1 VESSDPLTGT
11 VSSGTSAALEAD
23 SLNLKAASEL
33 PPGPS
38 LPGAVQTLQWMYRPI
53 EFMERCR
60 RKYGRIFS
68 LRLGPA
74 SNVFVIADPHA
85 AKQVL
90 TADPEYFRAGDTN
103 GIFRDVVGNHSILVM
118 DGPEH
123 LHHRRIL
130 LPVVG
135 RHAHRYRELIAE
147 TARARVATW
156 QAGSELELLGEM
168 EAISFEV
175 MMRIAMGTDGTS
187 EREAQLRTLIP
198 AMMDRCESPFTLI
211 PWFRHTMGGITPY
224 ARLMRFIDGIDEIL
238 YDLIDERR
246 ADPLVGMREDALS
259 LLLRA
264 TYEDGSPLEDRVVRD
279 ELLTMLMAG
288 YETTTAGLTWAFERL
303 LRTPDKLERLIS
315 ELEGGDETYLHAVVK
330 ETLRRRPVI
339 PIAAR
344 KALAPIELMGYSLP
358 AGSVLMVAIYL
369 IHGDPE
375 LYPDPK
381 AFKPERFLGADP
393 KGTEGGAWIPFGG
406 GIRRCLGASLAQFEL
421 AVVLRT
427 VLEEAELSPVGE
439 GAEPVARR
447 RFTFSPG
454 RQGRVQVRSVSS
466 GVSGPAG
473 SRRFRQPRPVGVAGA
488 EPAE

>member
-1 VESSDPLTGT
+1 MQAPVRTD
-11 VSSGTSAALEAD
+11 
-23 SLNLKAASEL
+23 
-33 PPGPS
+33 
-38 LPGAVQTLQWMYRPI
+38 
-53 EFMERCR
+53 
-60 RKYGRIFS
+60 
-68 LRLGPA
+68 LGPA
-74 SNVFVIADPHA
+74 PNVFVIADPHA

-135 RHAHRYRELIAE
+135 RHAHRYRELITE
-147 TARARVATW
+147 IARARVATW
-156 QAGSELELLGEM
+156 EPGSELRLLGEM

-175 MMRIAMGTDGTS
+175 MMRIAVGTDGTS
-187 EREAQLRTLIP
+187 EREGQLRTLIP
-198 AMMDRCESPFTLI
+198 QMMDKCESPFTLI
-211 PWFRHTMGGITPY
+211 PWFRHNLGGVSPY

-238 YDLIDERR
+238 FELISERR
-246 ADPLVGMREDALS
+246 ADPLLGIREDALS
-259 LLLRA
+259 LLLSA
-264 TYEDGSPLEDRVVRD
+264 TYEDGSPLEDQVIRD

-303 LRTPDKLERLIS
+303 LRAPDKLQRLVH
-315 ELEGGDETYLHAVVK
+315 ELEQGDETYLMAVVK
-330 ETLRRRPVI
+330 EALRRRPVI

-344 KALAPIELMGYSLP
+344 KALDPIDLMGYSLP

-381 AFKPERFLGADP
+381 EFKPERFLDAGP
-393 KGTEGGAWIPFGG
+393 KGSEGGAWIPFGG
-406 GIRRCLGASLAQFEL
+406 GIRRCLGASLAQYEL
-421 AVVLRT
+421 AMVIRT
-427 VLEEAELSPVGE
+427 VLEEADLSPVGKA
-439 GAEPVARR
+439 AEPVARR

-454 RQGRVQVRSVSS
+454 REGRVRVESVSPDVTS
-466 GVSGPAG
+466 PAG
-473 SRRFRQPRPVGVAGA
+473 SRRFRPPKPVHVGEAQD
-488 EPAE
+488 

>member
-1 VESSDPLTGT
+1 MDSDRLLG
-11 VSSGTSAALEAD
+11 AALAGGD
-23 SLNLKAASEL
+23 SESDLTEKGGL

-38 LPGAVQTLQWMYRPI
+38 APGPMQTLQWMYRPI

-60 RKYGRIFS
+60 RRYGRIFR
-68 LRLGPA
+68 LHLGPA
-74 SNVFVIADPHA
+74 ANVFVIADPHA

-147 TARARVATW
+147 IARARVATW
-156 QAGSELELLGEM
+156 ETGSEIRLLGEM

-198 AMMDRCESPFTLI
+198 QMMDKCESPFTLI
-211 PWFRHTMGGITPY
+211 PWFRHSMAGITPY

-238 YDLIDERR
+238 YETIRERR
-246 ADPLVGMREDALS
+246 ADPLVAVREDALS

-264 TYEDGSPLEDRVVRD
+264 TYEDGSPLEDEVIRD

-303 LRTPDKLERLIS
+303 LRAPDKLERLVR
-315 ELEGGDETYLHAVVK
+315 ELEQGDEHYLMAVVK

-344 KALAPIELMGYSLP
+344 KALEPIDLMGYSLP

-375 LYPDPK
+375 IYADPK
-381 AFKPERFLGADP
+381 EFKPERFLESDP
-393 KGTEGGAWIPFGG
+393 KGMEGGAWIPFGG
-406 GIRRCLGASLAQFEL
+406 GIRRCLGASLAQYEL
-421 AVVLRT
+421 AVVIRT
-427 VLEEAELSPVGE
+427 VLEEAELSVTKE
-439 GAEPVARR
+439 AAEPVARR

-454 RQGRVQVRSVSS
+454 HEGRVRVNSVSP
-466 GVSGPAG
+466 GVTSPAG
-473 SRRFRQPRPVGVAGA
+473 SRRFRAPRAVHVA
-488 EPAE
+488 EPGA

>member
-1 VESSDPLTGT
+1 MDSDRLLG
-11 VSSGTSAALEAD
+11 AALAGGD
-23 SLNLKAASEL
+23 SESDLTEKGGL

-38 LPGAVQTLQWMYRPI
+38 APGPMQTLQWMYRPI

-60 RKYGRIFS
+60 RRYGRIFR
-68 LRLGPA
+68 LHLGPA
-74 SNVFVIADPHA
+74 ANVFVIADPHA

-147 TARARVATW
+147 IARARVATW
-156 QAGSELELLGEM
+156 ETGSEIRLLGEM

-198 AMMDRCESPFTLI
+198 QMMDKCESPFTLI
-211 PWFRHTMGGITPY
+211 PWFRHSMAGITPY

-238 YDLIDERR
+238 YETIRERR
-246 ADPLVGMREDALS
+246 ADPLVAVREDALS

-264 TYEDGSPLEDRVVRD
+264 TYEDGSPLEDEVIRD

-303 LRTPDKLERLIS
+303 LRAPDKLERLVR
-315 ELEGGDETYLHAVVK
+315 ELEQGDEHYLMAVVK

-339 PIAAR
+339 PIACRFGVDGRDLPDPRRSRDLCRPQGVQAG
-344 KALAPIELMGYSLP
+344 ALPRVGSEGNGGRRLDPLRRRDPSLP
-358 AGSVLMVAIYL
+358 GRIAGPVRARGRDP
-369 IHGDPE
+369 HG
-375 LYPDPK
+375 
-381 AFKPERFLGADP
+381 ARG
-393 KGTEGGAWIPFGG
+393 GGAERDQRGCGAGRQAALHLLPRPRGAG
-406 GIRRCLGASLAQFEL
+406 ACELG
-421 AVVLRT
+421 
-427 VLEEAELSPVGE
+427 
-439 GAEPVARR
+439 VARR
-447 RFTFSPG
+447 DLAG
-454 RQGRVQVRSVSS
+454 RLQAVPRAQGRARGRARRLTPDSRL
-466 GVSGPAG
+466 
-473 SRRFRQPRPVGVAGA
+473 RRFSGTLRNY
-488 EPAE
+488 

>member
-1 VESSDPLTGT
+1 
-11 VSSGTSAALEAD
+11 
-23 SLNLKAASEL
+23 
-33 PPGPS
+33 
-38 LPGAVQTLQWMYRPI
+38 MYRPI

-60 RKYGRIFS
+60 ERYGRIFS
-68 LRLGPA
+68 LHLGPS
-74 SNVFVIADPHA
+74 SNVVVIADPHA

-123 LHHRRIL
+123 MHHRRIL

-135 RHAHRYRELIAE
+135 RHAHRYRELIADV
-147 TARARVATW
+147 ARARVATW
-156 QAGSELELLGEM
+156 KPESDIRLLGEM

-175 MMRIAMGTDGTS
+175 MMRIAMGSDGSS
-187 EREAQLRTLIP
+187 ERETQLRTLIP
-198 AMMDRCESPFTLI
+198 QMMDKCESPFTLI
-211 PWFRHTMGGITPY
+211 PWFRHKVGGVSPY
-224 ARLMRFIDGIDEIL
+224 ARLMKFIDGIDEIL
-238 YDLIDERR
+238 LEAITERR
-246 ADPLVGMREDALS
+246 ADPLVAVREDALS

-264 TYEDGSPLEDRVVRD
+264 TYEDGSPLEDQVIRD

-303 LRTPDKLERLIS
+303 LRSPDKLGRLVS
-315 ELEGGDETYLHAVVK
+315 ELQQGDETYLLAVVK

-375 LYPDPK
+375 IYPDPK
-381 AFKPERFLGADP
+381 EFKPERFLGSNS
-393 KGTEGGAWIPFGG
+393 KGMDGGAWIPFGG
-406 GIRRCLGASLAQFEL
+406 GIRRCLGASLAQYEM
-421 AVVLRT
+421 AVVIRT
-427 VLEEAELSPVGE
+427 VLEEAELSITNE
-439 GAEPVARR
+439 SAEPVARR

-454 RQGRVQVRSVSS
+454 RQGRARVQSISP
-466 GVSGPAG
+466 GVTSPAG
-473 SRRFRQPRPVGVAGA
+473 SRRFRQPKPIRLTEP

>member
-1 VESSDPLTGT
+1 LDSPAEALHG
-11 VSSGTSAALEAD
+11 GSAAPSIEM
-23 SLNLKAASEL
+23 SPPKGL
-33 PPGPS
+33 PPGPR
-38 LPGAVQTLQWMYRPI
+38 LPGAVQTVQWMYRPI

-60 RKYGRIFS
+60 ARYGPIFS

-74 SNVFVIADPHA
+74 SNVFVIADPLA

-90 TADPEYFRAGDTN
+90 TADPEHFRAGDTN

-135 RHAHRYRELIAE
+135 RHAERYRELIAGI
-147 TARARVATW
+147 ARERVATW
-156 QAGSELELLGEM
+156 KEGSEIRLLGEM

-175 MMRIAMGTDGTS
+175 MMRIALGTDGKS
-187 EREAQLRTLIP
+187 ERESKLRTLIP
-198 AMMDRCESPFTLI
+198 EMMDRCESPFTLI
-211 PWFRHTMGGITPY
+211 PWFRHEMGGVSPY

-238 YDLIDERR
+238 YEAISERR
-246 ADPLVGMREDALS
+246 ADPLVEIRDDALS
-259 LLLRA
+259 LLIRA
-264 TYEDGSPLEDRVVRD
+264 THEDGSSLDDRVIRD

-303 LRTPDKLERLIS
+303 LRSPDKLERLLR
-315 ELEGGDETYLHAVVK
+315 ELKDGDQTYLMAVVK

-344 KALAPIELMGYSLP
+344 KAMVPIELMGYSLP

-369 IHGDPE
+369 IHGDPD

-381 AFKPERFLGADP
+381 AFKPERFLDVDP

-406 GIRRCLGASLAQFEL
+406 GIRRCLGASLAQYEL
-421 AVVLRT
+421 AVVIRT
-427 VLEEAELSPVGE
+427 VLEEAELSLVQE
-439 GAEPVARR
+439 AAEPVARR
-447 RFTFSPG
+447 RFTLSPG
-454 RQGRVQVRSVSS
+454 REGRVRVRSVSK
-466 GVSGPAG
+466 GVESPAG
-473 SRRFRQPRPVGVAGA
+473 SRRFRTPKPIHAPEAGVS
-488 EPAE
+488 ER